1 MDPMSDQMSDLATE
15 GEHRCSERRNLNMA
29 LALLFV
35 GVALGALAALLLAP
49 KTLKQMRRTLR
60 RKYEGAREAMEEFGD
75 QASDLVD
82 KGSEW
87 ADQAKSKAG
96 RLGRLFQR

>member
-1 MDPMSDQMSDLATE
+1 MSDQMSDLATE
-15 GEHRCSERRNLNMA
+15 GEHRCSEGRNLNMA
-29 LALLFV
+29 LTLLFV
-35 GVALGALAALLLAP
+35 GVALGALAALPLAP